1 MISYV
6 SAQKHIVLCSLI
18 LGGAEI
24 FTLERLL
31 QSNADHMIL
40 HCNSELALKIY
51 NDERYS
57 NIKVISEPGLD
68 GLASNFTFANL
79 AYAVSSLRPVIEMGG
94 ALLGN
99 LRAASMMLH
108 PAVARRNDAFIHDNS
123 HYLNLKARI
132 LMAFI
137 IALSR
142 CTFFPCRHSILRVPF
157 YRLLLR
163 RIVIDY
169 FKSFHPLNC
178 IKLSKQAYLNIAI
191 IGRIE
196 PGKNQK
202 LAMAIVNHLAS
213 SENPVNFTLIGSRAN
228 ESYYFEIIAMA
239 DNPAVNL
246 SQIEVLRSEIP
257 SLIKKQDLIL
267 HTSIA
272 ESLPLVLFEANM
284 FHIPFFALPI
294 GGIPEVLPANYWLNV
309 DVEKSVQQIKN
320 IIYKN

>member
-1 MISYV
+1 V
-6 SAQKHIVLCSLI
+6 SAQKHIILCSLI

-31 QSNADHMIL
+31 QGGADCMIL
-40 HCNSELALKIY
+40 HCNSELALNIF
-51 NDERYS
+51 NDKRYS
-57 NIKVISEPGLD
+57 SVKVISEPGLD
-68 GLASNFTFANL
+68 GLASNFTFTNL
-79 AYAVSSLRPVIEMGG
+79 ICAVISMRPVIEMGG

-137 IALSR
+137 IVRSR
-142 CTFFPCRHSILRVPF
+142 RTFFPCRHSILRVPF
-157 YRLLLR
+157 YRLLLS
-163 RIVIDY
+163 RIVVDY
-169 FKSFHPLNC
+169 FETFHSFNS
-178 IKLSKQAYLNIAI
+178 IKISKQACLNIAI

-196 PGKNQK
+196 PEKNQK

-213 SENPVNFTLIGSRAN
+213 SGAAINFTLIGSRAHK
-228 ESYYFEIIAMA
+228 SYYDEIIAMEN
-239 DNPAVNL
+239 NPAVKL
-246 SQIEVLRSEIP
+246 TQIEVLRSEIP

-272 ESLPLVLFEANM
+272 ESLPLVLFETNM
-284 FHIPFFALPI
+284 LKIPFFALPV
-294 GGIPEVLPANYWLNV
+294 GGIPEVLPDKYWLNV
-309 DVEKSVQQIKN
+309 DVEKSVQKIKN
-320 IIYKN
+320 IIYGC